1 MLKYY
6 NAWLFAMAI
15 ILSSFNSFAQT
26 KYQAPYASNT
36 PVIDGLG
43 DDPCWDKGIWYS
55 VDQLWLLD
63 QPDAADFSGKF
74 KVCWDENKLY
84 VLAEITDDVLYDYY
98 SDPLE
103 SYWEDD
109 TWEIFLDEDASGGE
123 HETSYNA
130 FAYHISQ
137 FFDVA
142 DIGPGGTRHLFN
154 DHVEVART
162 NSGTNYV
169 WEGAFD
175 IYDDTYDDNGPN
187 TPVTLYAGKIL
198 GFAMAY
204 CDNDG
209 GSGRESFIG
218 SEVVEG
224 SNKNV
229 AYQNADVFGD
239 LELVQDVAPQF
250 THVKVA
256 TGLTNPTSFTIADDG
271 RIFIAEQKGQVK
283 VVEDGQL
290 LSTPVLNITVNE
302 DGPEGYTE
310 RGLLGITLDPDFATN
325 NYMYIFYTTP
335 DAPVHSRVVRYT
347 LNGNVAD
354 MSSAQTIKDLD
365 NLSSAHNHNGGALHF
380 GPDGKLYIATGENAT
395 SSNSQNLD
403 NTHGKIL
410 RLNPDGSIP
419 GDNPFPTGSDA
430 QKMIWAYGLRNP
442 FTFDIQQS
450 TSRIFVNDVGQ
461 ENWEEINDVTVAGQN
476 FGWPHEE
483 GMGSEYVNP
492 IYTYPINGMQEC
504 AVTGGCFFEP
514 IATNYP
520 VKYRGKYFFMDYCST
535 WMKVLDPA
543 TGTILETFSEDVA
556 NSPIGVDV
564 HPDGNIYYINRG
576 SYDGSGIGSVYKI
589 TYSGNLEP
597 EVQSHP
603 ESQSIAES
611 QPVTFSVQVSGA
623 VPLSYQWYKDGLEI
637 SGATSRVYTIGYVE
651 PQDAGNYTVTATNS
665 YGSVTSNAA
674 TLTVTAFNSKPVPTI
689 TSPSD
694 GSSFIGGQS
703 FTFTGEATDAEDGTI
718 PASSLKWKIDL
729 HHGEHVHDGI
739 FVEGSSTYNYTIP
752 TFGHTETDIWYRV
765 YLVATDAGGLSD
777 TTYIELIPE
786 KVNLSFATL
795 PAGLSITLD
804 GQPLQTPATIESVTG
819 IIRTLGVET
828 PQLLD
833 NKAWG
838 YVSWSNGRTQ
848 THTISTPG
856 TNRAYTA
863 SFEEVPLTFESL
875 DPIQDAY
882 IQYTFWSADDAST
895 PYGAND
901 PLNLVVKNFADDPD
915 RITYIKFDLSNLG
928 GIPENL
934 LTATLILNGYMQD
947 EDGATT
953 LNIDV
958 FESAS
963 SDWNEETITWNNSP
977 GETGN
982 SIANFDVSDF
992 SNSTYEIDISD
1003 FVISKLQEA
1012 ADSLSIV
1019 LKANTD
1025 HKNRFFIS
1033 SKESGTGPALE
1044 LRYEDVVTAVYKSTD
1059 VQEGVSIFP
1068 NPATDNLSII
1078 SSDNLAG
1085 SKIEITDQYS
1095 RQVSSYQV
1103 GTSQNTY
1110 HIDISQLPKGFY
1122 FIHVK
1127 NGKNTE
1133 TRKFIK
1139 N

>member
-1 MLKYY
+1 MSKFYSI
-6 NAWLFAMAI
+6 WLVIIAI
-15 ILSSFNSFAQT
+15 FFISFQSTAQT
-26 KYQAPYASNT
+26 KYQAPYATNT

-43 DDPCWDKGIWYS
+43 DDPCWDKGIWYT

-74 KVCWDENKLY
+74 KLCWDENKLY
-84 VLAEITDDVLYDYY
+84 VLAEITDDVLADYY

-103 SYWEDD
+103 TYWEDD
-109 TWEIFLDEDASGGE
+109 TWEIFLDEDASGGY
-123 HETSYNA
+123 HENNYNA

-142 DIGPGGTRHLFN
+142 DIGPSGALLLN

-162 NSGTNYV
+162 NSGTNYI

-175 IYDDTYDDNGPN
+175 IYDDTFDENGTN
-187 TPVTLYAGKIL
+187 TPVTLYEGKIL

-218 SEVVEG
+218 SEVIEG

-229 AYQNADVFGD
+229 AYQTADVFGD

-250 THVKVA
+250 THVRVA
-256 TGLTNPTSFTIADDG
+256 TGLTNPTSFTIAEDG
-271 RIFIAEQKGQVK
+271 RVFIAEQKGKVK
-283 VVEDGQL
+283 VVEDGIL

-302 DGPEGYTE
+302 DGPEGFTE
-310 RGLLGITLDPDFATN
+310 RGLLGITLDPDFAIN

-335 DAPVHSRVVRYT
+335 DDPVHSRVVRYT

-354 MSSAQTIKDLD
+354 ISSAQTIIDLD

-380 GPDGKLYIATGENAT
+380 GPDGKLYIATGENAIP
-395 SSNSQNLD
+395 SNAQDLD

-430 QKMIWAYGLRNP
+430 QRMIWAYGLRNP
-442 FTFDIQQS
+442 FTFDIQES

-461 ENWEEINDVTVAGQN
+461 EDWEEINDVTIAGQN
-476 FGWPHEE
+476 FGWPNEE
-483 GMGSEYVNP
+483 GTGTNHVNP
-492 IYTYPINGMQEC
+492 IHTYPINGQQEC
-504 AVTGGCFFEP
+504 AITGGCFFEP
-514 IATNYP
+514 EATNYP
-520 VKYRGKYFFMDYCST
+520 VKYRGKYFFMDYCNT

-623 VPLSYQWYKDGLEI
+623 VPLSYQWYKDGNEI
-637 SGATSRVYTIGYVE
+637 SGATSPSYTIGFVE
-651 PQDAGNYTVTATNS
+651 PQHAGDYTVTATNS

-674 TLTVTAFNSKPVPTI
+674 TLTVTAFNSKPVPVI
-689 TSPSD
+689 TSPND
-694 GSSFIGGQS
+694 GISFTGGQS

-739 FVEGSSTYNYTIP
+739 FVEGSSSYNYTIP

-777 TTYIELIPE
+777 TAYIELVPE
-786 KVNLSFATL
+786 KVNLSFATV
-795 PAGLSITLD
+795 PAGLAITLD
-804 GQPLQTPATIESVTG
+804 GQPLQTPATVEGVTG
-819 IIRTLGVET
+819 IVRTLGVNT
-828 PQLLD
+828 PQMLD

-838 YVSWSNGRTQ
+838 FVSWSDGKAQ
-848 THTISTPG
+848 THAISTPA
-856 TNRAYTA
+856 TNTMYTVN
-863 SFEEVPLTFESL
+863 FEEVPLTFETIE
-875 DPIQDAY
+875 PAQDAY
-882 IQYTFWSADDAST
+882 IQNAFWEEDYAYTAFGAS
-895 PYGAND
+895 D
-901 PLNLVVKNFADDPD
+901 PQNLVVKNFIDDPD
-915 RITYIKFDLSNLG
+915 RITYITYDISNLG

-934 LTATLILNGYMQD
+934 LSATLIFNGYMLD

-953 LNIDV
+953 LSIEIL
-958 FESAS
+958 ESANTS
-963 SDWNEETITWNNSP
+963 WDEETITWDNSP
-977 GETGN
+977 GDLGSTIATFEVN
-982 SIANFDVSDF
+982 SFESLEYEVDLTDF
-992 SNSTYEIDISD
+992 INSKLLSSPDLISI
-1003 FVISKLQEA
+1003 VISA
-1012 ADSLSIV
+1012 T
-1019 LKANTD
+1019 TD

-1033 SKESGTGPALE
+1033 SKETGSGPKIE
-1044 LRYEDVVTAVYKSTD
+1044 FRYEDVVTTVYKSD
-1059 VQEGVSIFP
+1059 FAQEGISIFP
-1068 NPATDNLSII
+1068 NPAKEKLSII
-1078 SSDNLAG
+1078 STDNLAG
-1085 SKIEITDQYS
+1085 SNIEITDQYN
-1095 RQVSSYQV
+1095 RRVSTYKVETGQNNYQ
-1103 GTSQNTY
+1103 
-1110 HIDISQLPKGFY
+1110 IDIAQLPKGFY
-1122 FIHVK
+1122 FIHIK
-1127 NGKNTE
+1127 NGKSSE